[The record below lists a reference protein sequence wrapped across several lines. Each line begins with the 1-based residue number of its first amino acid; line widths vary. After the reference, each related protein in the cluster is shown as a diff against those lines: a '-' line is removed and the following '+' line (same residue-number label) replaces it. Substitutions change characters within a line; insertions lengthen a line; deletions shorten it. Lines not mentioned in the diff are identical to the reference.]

1 MTNFIL
7 DEGTIAYED
16 DYLLIIDKPAG
27 MLVHPTVN
35 EWGCTLYDYVTEYY
49 QRKGITANIHPVSR
63 LDRHTS
69 GLVIFAKEPII
80 QHWLSQQQMDKE
92 YLAIVTGE
100 LPNDEGIIEAP
111 IARKEGSIIERCVSE
126 NGKYAKTSYKLLAK
140 RKGLSL
146 LQVKLF
152 TGRTHQIRAHMAH
165 IGHPL
170 LGDGKYGVN
179 REDAK
184 IGYKFQALYARK
196 LVFRFKDDEG
206 ALGYLKG
213 REVTLPDD
221 AIWFYN
227 DFFTR
232 EKTSAPRPPAPRKQ
246 QMGTPKASFDAKPS
260 QAKKAPH
267 SQPNCKHF
275 ERNGNPSSRAY
286 GKGRGKGGSK

>member
-35 EWGCTLYDYVTEYY
+35 EWGTTLYDYVTEYY
-49 QRKGITANIHPVSR
+49 QRKDITANIHPVSR

-126 NGKYAKTSYKLLAK
+126 NGKYAKTSYKLLVK

-152 TGRTHQIRAHMAH
+152 TGRTHQIRVHMAY
-165 IGHPL
+165 IGCPLFNDNLYGTPGPQSRHALHASKLRFIHPVS
-170 LGDGKYGVN
+170 DTPVEIT
-179 REDAK
+179 R
-184 IGYKFQALYARK
+184 
-196 LVFRFKDDEG
+196 
-206 ALGYLKG
+206 
-213 REVTLPDD
+213 TLPEDLRR
-221 AIWFYN
+221 IIY
-227 DFFTR
+227 
-232 EKTSAPRPPAPRKQ
+232 
-246 QMGTPKASFDAKPS
+246 
-260 QAKKAPH
+260 
-267 SQPNCKHF
+267 
-275 ERNGNPSSRAY
+275 Y
-286 GKGRGKGGSK
+286 

>member
-140 RKGLSL
+140 RKDLSL

-152 TGRTHQIRAHMAH
+152 TGRTHQIRVHMAY
-165 IGHPL
+165 IGCPLFNDNLYGTPGPQSRHALHAFKLRFIHPVS
-170 LGDGKYGVN
+170 DTPVEIT
-179 REDAK
+179 R
-184 IGYKFQALYARK
+184 
-196 LVFRFKDDEG
+196 
-206 ALGYLKG
+206 
-213 REVTLPDD
+213 TLPEDLRR
-221 AIWFYN
+221 IIY
-227 DFFTR
+227 
-232 EKTSAPRPPAPRKQ
+232 
-246 QMGTPKASFDAKPS
+246 
-260 QAKKAPH
+260 
-267 SQPNCKHF
+267 
-275 ERNGNPSSRAY
+275 Y
-286 GKGRGKGGSK
+286 

>member
-7 DEGTIAYED
+7 NEGTIAYED

-35 EWGCTLYDYVTEYY
+35 ECGCTLYDYVTEYY

-126 NGKYAKTSYKLLAK
+126 NGKYAKTSYKLLEN

-152 TGRTHQIRAHMAH
+152 TGRTHQIRVHMAY
-165 IGHPL
+165 IGCPLFNDNLYGTPGPQSRHALHAFKLRFIHPVS
-170 LGDGKYGVN
+170 DTPVEIT
-179 REDAK
+179 R
-184 IGYKFQALYARK
+184 
-196 LVFRFKDDEG
+196 
-206 ALGYLKG
+206 
-213 REVTLPDD
+213 TLPEDLRR
-221 AIWFYN
+221 IIY
-227 DFFTR
+227 
-232 EKTSAPRPPAPRKQ
+232 
-246 QMGTPKASFDAKPS
+246 
-260 QAKKAPH
+260 
-267 SQPNCKHF
+267 
-275 ERNGNPSSRAY
+275 Y
-286 GKGRGKGGSK
+286 